1 MDNILKFY
9 TLLTGNFNLR
19 PPQPRYSSTC
29 DVQIVLEFIKNNWTD
44 NKSLTNKNLTLKL
57 AMLSAASRASSIHH
71 PDMCFKS
78 LSKQKAVFNFS
89 KLLKTWTNGSAPPK
103 FEIFAFERDTDLL
116 VIQTLKVY
124 LNRSQESRDE
134 KKIAF
139 IRHKY
144 PHKPIPVSDVSR
156 WIKMLLLYQ
165 R

>member
-1 MDNILKFY
+1 
-9 TLLTGNFNLR
+9 
-19 PPQPRYSSTC
+19 
-29 DVQIVLEFIKNNWTD
+29 
-44 NKSLTNKNLTLKL
+44 
-57 AMLSAASRASSIHH
+57 MLSAASRASSIHH

-165 R
+165 RQIYLCLRVTPHVQHLLLDQCCPGQVFNSWGKQMVQ